1 MPCAGGSSSHRGT
14 FGRIAIHAVLT
25 LTISVARASGS
36 HHHPL
41 FVAPVIYCVG
51 TFDGI
56 VAIWLRLFHV
66 MLPYVFVAFD
76 TLTLAFAILVLG
88 RSLGLPPDQAFA
100 LPVSG
105 LVLIVLLQ
113 ASMRYR
119 PGLVLFAAGLFVT
132 ALLLGA
138 AFFAWLD
145 RKSTRLN
152 SSH

>member
-1 MPCAGGSSSHRGT
+1 M
-14 FGRIAIHAVLT
+14 AILAVLT
-25 LTISVARASGS
+25 LTIAVASAAGS

-41 FVAPVIYCVG
+41 IVATVIYGVG
-51 TFDGI
+51 TFVGL
-56 VAIWLRLFHV
+56 VAIWRRLFHV

-105 LVLIVLLQ
+105 LVLLVLLQ

-119 PGLVLFAAGLFVT
+119 PGLVLFAADPTDVVSGKRVVVGLVYV
-132 ALLLGA
+132 G
-138 AFFAWLD
+138 
-145 RKSTRLN
+145 RRIIK
-152 SSH
+152 

>member
-1 MPCAGGSSSHRGT
+1 
-14 FGRIAIHAVLT
+14 
-25 LTISVARASGS
+25 
-36 HHHPL
+36 
-41 FVAPVIYCVG
+41 
-51 TFDGI
+51 
-56 VAIWLRLFHV
+56 

-138 AFFAWLD
+138 AFFAWFDTLSAF
-145 RKSTRLN
+145 RSEEHTSELQSLMRISFAVLFLK
-152 SSH
+152 